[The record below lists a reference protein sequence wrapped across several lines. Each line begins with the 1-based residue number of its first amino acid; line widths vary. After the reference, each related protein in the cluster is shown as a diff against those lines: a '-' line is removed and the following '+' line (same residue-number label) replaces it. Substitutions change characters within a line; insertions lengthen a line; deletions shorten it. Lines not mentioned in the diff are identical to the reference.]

1 MAKENYKALTE
12 NLNIREIQ
20 GLTGKVNA
28 QSKTINGMVNDI
40 VDSYC
45 KPLDDLM
52 KTIGNLLNDSVRPSD
67 EELDAWS
74 CKLASCLYFTG
85 EGVETIGV
93 KQDVAKAY
101 KMEKYNAA
109 YDNAE
114 GTISDK
120 TAAAELDSQEE
131 YLVHVIYTRA
141 YKKANQKLDAG
152 NEMLSSIK
160 KVISRRMGAFA
171 LSVRDKG
178 GFKE

>member
-12 NLNIREIQ
+12 NLNLDEIDS
-20 GLTGKVNA
+20 LKSKITLK
-28 QSKTINGMVNDI
+28 SKTIDDMVNDI
-40 VDSYC
+40 VNQYC
-45 KPLDDLM
+45 KPLDELM
-52 KTIGNLLNDSVRPSD
+52 EDIGSLLNDSVRPSD

-74 CKLASCLYFTG
+74 CKLAACLYFTG

-101 KMEKYNAA
+101 KMDKYNNA
-109 YDNAE
+109 YDIAT
-114 GTISDK
+114 GTIADK
-120 TAAAELDSQEE
+120 TAIAELESQQE
-131 YLVHVIYTRA
+131 YLVHIIYTRA

-178 GFKE
+178 TFRE